1 MEQLIGGIWKIAVYI
16 GYLFF
21 GGGVLVGI
29 GQYAVYNGFGDWFE
43 YIKADRVEATTKPN
57 SQKQTV
63 RIDYTYWVNNK
74 SYTSW
79 LELTNKKV
87 EAYNFY
93 ETEIYYNKKFPVFSY
108 VGNNSQFKARHGKI
122 GVIVCGF
129 FFLFIFLVY
138 NMSNREK
145 WIKIY
150 SGEAYKKKT

>member
-29 GQYAVYNGFGDWFE
+29 GQYAVYNGFGEWFE
-43 YIKADRVEATTKPN
+43 YIKADQVESETINNIDRKTTTISYRYTVN
-57 SQKQTV
+57 GQTYSAHRTLV
-63 RIDYTYWVNNK
+63 SRKI
-74 SYTSW
+74 
-79 LELTNKKV
+79 E
-87 EAYNFY
+87 ECNFY
-93 ETEIYYNKKFPVFSY
+93 ETEIYYNKKYPSLSY
-108 VGNNSQFKARHGKI
+108 VGDSYLKAREGKGGAMI
-122 GVIVCGF
+122 CGF